1 MKKMSYPILFIISL
15 VACAVPT
22 YVLVS
27 YFGTAKVLEGGGA
40 GYILMLSVIVSML
53 PALLISIWW
62 WNYQHDD
69 DEDYE

>member
-1 MKKMSYPILFIISL
+1 MKKMPYATLFIISL

-27 YFGTAKVLEGGGA
+27 SFEGAKVFEGVGIGN
-40 GYILMLSVIVSML
+40 ILMLSVIVSML

-69 DEDYE
+69 EE